1 MKRVFIITIALFGVS
16 GVFDVKAQN
25 NGVENSFWGVQTGLL
40 GVWAHSETRLTNKL
54 AFRTEAGIDAG
65 FWYTK
70 STWFGENSG
79 YALIPVLTLE
89 PRLYYNILKRQTKG
103 KSIVHN
109 SANYL
114 SLKTSVHPSFGIVS
128 DKSEVNGDLLILPS
142 WGIRRSIGRHFNYEL
157 GLGAGYDY
165 IFPKNGV
172 RDHGEFVIGLNLR
185 IGYSHKIR

>member
-1 MKRVFIITIALFGVS
+1 MKNFFIITIALFAGF
-16 GVFDVKAQN
+16 GVKAQD

-40 GVWAHSETRLTNKL
+40 GVWAHSEARLTNKI

-65 FWYTK
+65 FWYSK
-70 STWFGENSG
+70 NNWFGENSG

-103 KSIVHN
+103 KNTVYN

-128 DKSEVNGDLLILPS
+128 DNSEVNGDLLILPS
-142 WGIRRSIGRHFNYEL
+142 WGIRRSIGSHFNYEL
-157 GLGAGYDY
+157 GLGVGYEY

-172 RDHGEFVIGLNLR
+172 RGHGEFAIGLNLR
-185 IGYSHKIR
+185 IGYSHQIR